1 MLLMLYIPRPCITQ
15 FLAQRAN
22 PYNNLSGSTKMET
35 GTANTMMIE
44 ELENRF
50 EMEALLGWYVEIGTI
65 CTF

>member
-1 MLLMLYIPRPCITQ
+1 
-15 FLAQRAN
+15 
-22 PYNNLSGSTKMET
+22 MET

-65 CTF
+65 CSF